1 MPSMVPWL
9 FFKHHTTSS
18 RGMLMSELDQ
28 TPPEP
33 QSGKKVALGIFGF
46 MVGVIVLLL
55 LVKYIFGL

>member
-1 MPSMVPWL
+1 
-9 FFKHHTTSS
+9 
-18 RGMLMSELDQ
+18 MLMSELDQ